1 MTRED
6 MAARMEEFRAAY
18 RVSMEAGRRLTEP
31 VGRSVRA
38 EDRLQPPLVVRAAA
52 RRVQAELLREIDAD
66 CPRPR
71 VPVRGAAA
79 GTGEQLSPDNFV
91 WRTMGR

>member
-1 MTRED
+1 MTREELAGR
-6 MAARMEEFRAAY
+6 MAEFRAAY

-31 VGRSVRA
+31 VARSGRAS
-38 EDRLQPPLVVRAAA
+38 DRLQLPLAARATA
-52 RRVQAELLREIDAD
+52 RRVQTELLREIEAD

-71 VPVRGAAA
+71 VPVRGASA

>member
-1 MTRED
+1 MTREEL
-6 MAARMEEFRAAY
+6 AARMEEFRAAY
-18 RVSMEAGRRLTEP
+18 RVSMEAGGRLTEP
-31 VGRSVRA
+31 VGRSGRSA
-38 EDRLQPPLVVRAAA
+38 ERLQPPREVRAAA
-52 RRVQAELLREIDAD
+52 RRVQAELLRGIEAD